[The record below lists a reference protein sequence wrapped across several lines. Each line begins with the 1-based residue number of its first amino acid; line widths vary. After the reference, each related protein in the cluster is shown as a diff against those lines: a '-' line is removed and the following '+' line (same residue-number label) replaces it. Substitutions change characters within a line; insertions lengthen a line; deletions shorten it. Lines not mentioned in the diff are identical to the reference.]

1 MRLARARVPVPA
13 PTPKIPSTPPRLVP
27 RSPPPR
33 RLPRVA
39 DPSASPSRASPT
51 SRRYRDASMAREFA
65 GELAELDRLDEE
77 ARALAATT
85 ASASSID
92 LPPPAGAGAANAP
105 PPASNPD
112 ASDAA
117 ALWARDNRMMNEIG
131 RSLWKNGNA
140 RYDPGTM
147 NIQAHYK
154 DDFEYDPDE
163 IEPVDKTHFRR
174 RDTFTN
180 YVEAAAKMKNIAM
193 SA

>member
-39 DPSASPSRASPT
+39 DPSASPSRASPP

-65 GELAELDRLDEE
+65 GELAELDRLDEG

-92 LPPPAGAGAANAP
+92 LPPRGRGRRERSAP
-105 PPASNPD
+105 RLEP
-112 ASDAA
+112 
-117 ALWARDNRMMNEIG
+117 G
-131 RSLWKNGNA
+131 RLG
-140 RYDPGTM
+140 
-147 NIQAHYK
+147 
-154 DDFEYDPDE
+154 
-163 IEPVDKTHFRR
+163 RR
-174 RDTFTN
+174 RA
-180 YVEAAAKMKNIAM
+180 VGAR
-193 SA
+193 